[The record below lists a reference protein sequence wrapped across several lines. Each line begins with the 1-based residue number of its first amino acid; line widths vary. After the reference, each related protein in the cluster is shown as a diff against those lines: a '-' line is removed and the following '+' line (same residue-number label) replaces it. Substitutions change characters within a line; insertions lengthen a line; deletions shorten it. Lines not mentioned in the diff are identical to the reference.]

1 MLSSRWA
8 SIAIVSAL
16 LSFFSVSSPVFAD
29 AQQSAAVLLDRMSH
43 SFRELT
49 YRGIFTYQQG
59 ENMESFRIAH
69 TVFNGEEYERLE
81 YLDGEP
87 REIVRRGHSLS
98 CMHPGHQLIRI
109 YQKQQT
115 QNKGQA
121 AVSRYYQFLITG
133 DSRVAG
139 REVVEIAVTPMD
151 DHRFGY
157 VLALDSE
164 TGLLMRSSLIGTND
178 EVLERFQFVEIS
190 MDEEIPIAYFQSG
203 ENSYHA
209 GHSKPLDANAEKSPH
224 SSHAQWNVN
233 WLPGGFTATAAGH
246 HVGNADMLTYTD
258 GLTVFSVFLEEVD
271 DSNESAE
278 GRAQKGA
285 TIAYSRALLLDNHPY
300 RVTVVGEIP
309 HMTAKR
315 VAKSVT
321 LAEL

>member
-8 SIAIVSAL
+8 STAIVSAL
-16 LSFFSVSSPVFAD
+16 VAFFSVSLPVSAD
-29 AQQSAAVLLDRMSH
+29 SEQSAAALLDRMSH

-59 ENMESFRIAH
+59 ESMESFRIAH
-69 TVFNGEEYERLE
+69 TVFGGEEYERLE

-109 YQKQQT
+109 YQQQQT
-115 QNKGQA
+115 LTQGQA
-121 AVSRYYQFLITG
+121 AVNRYYQFLITG
-133 DSRVAG
+133 EGRVAG
-139 REVVEIAVTPMD
+139 RDVIEIAVTPVD
-151 DHRFGY
+151 EYRFGY

-164 TGLLMRSSLIGTND
+164 TGLLLRSSLIGTKD
-178 EVLERFQFVEIS
+178 EVLERFQFVQIS
-190 MDEEIPIAYFQSG
+190 MGEEIPMVYFQSG

-209 GHSKPLDANAEKSPH
+209 GHSKPLDANAAPSQLP
-224 SSHAQWNVN
+224 SQTRWAVN

-246 HVGNADMLTYTD
+246 HFGDTDMLTYTD
-258 GLTVFSVFLEEVD
+258 GLTVFSVFFEGVGD
-271 DSNESAE
+271 ANESAE

-300 RVTVVGEIP
+300 RITVVGEIP
-309 HMTAKR
+309 HMTAKK
-315 VAKSVT
+315 VAESVT

>member
-1 MLSSRWA
+1 MLNRWGR
-8 SIAIVSAL
+8 IGIVSAFVALFTLSLPL
-16 LSFFSVSSPVFAD
+16 LAVTE
-29 AQQSAAVLLDRMSH
+29 QSAAVLLDRMSH

-59 ENMESFRIAH
+59 ENMEYFRIAH

-109 YQKQQT
+109 YQQQQT
-115 QNKGQA
+115 LNQGQA
-121 AVSRYYQFLITG
+121 AVSRYYQFLIMG

-157 VLALDSE
+157 VLALDRE
-164 TGLLMRSSLIGTND
+164 TGLLLRSSLIGAKD

-209 GHSKPLDANAEKSPH
+209 GHNKPLAANAEKSKG
-224 SSHAQWNVN
+224 SSQALWNVN
-233 WLPGGFTATAAGH
+233 WLPGGFTATAPGH
-246 HVGNADMLTYTD
+246 QVGAADMQTYTD
-258 GLTVFSVFLEEVD
+258 GLTVFSVFLEGVGD
-271 DSNESAE
+271 TNESAE

-285 TIAYSRALLLDNHPY
+285 TIAYSRALLLDNQPY

-309 HMTAKR
+309 HMTAKK